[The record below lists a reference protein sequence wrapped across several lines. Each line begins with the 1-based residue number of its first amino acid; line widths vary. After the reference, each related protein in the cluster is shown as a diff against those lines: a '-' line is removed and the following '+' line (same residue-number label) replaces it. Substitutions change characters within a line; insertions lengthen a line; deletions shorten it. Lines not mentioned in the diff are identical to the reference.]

1 MEIYMPKLKTKSAI
15 KKRFKMTAS
24 GKLMRK
30 HTNKNHILT
39 KKNGKRI
46 RKLRKL
52 TVITPSEQKRIE
64 IGLPY
69 GL

>member
-1 MEIYMPKLKTKSAI
+1 MPKLKTKSAI
-15 KKRFKMTAS
+15 KKRFKMTAT

-30 HTNKNHILT
+30 HANKNHILT
-39 KKNGKRI
+39 KKSGKRI

-52 TVITPSEQKRIE
+52 KVINPAEYKKIE
-64 IGLPY
+64 AGIPY

>member
-1 MEIYMPKLKTKSAI
+1 MELFMPKLKTKKAI

-30 HTNKNHILT
+30 HSKKNHILT
-39 KKNGKRI
+39 KKNGKKI
-46 RKLRKL
+46 RQLRKL
-52 TVITPSEQKRIE
+52 TVIGPAESKRIE
-64 IGLPY
+64 LGLPY

>member
-1 MEIYMPKLKTKSAI
+1 MPKLKTKSAI
-15 KKRFKMTAS
+15 KKRFKMTAT

-46 RKLRKL
+46 RNLRKL
-52 TVITPSEQKRIE
+52 TVINKSEEKRIE

>member
-1 MEIYMPKLKTKSAI
+1 MPKLKTKSAI

-30 HTNKNHILT
+30 HTKKNHILT
-39 KKNGKRI
+39 KKNGNKI
-46 RKLRKL
+46 RNLRKL
-52 TVITPSEQKRIE
+52 TVLNPSEHKRIE
-64 IGLPY
+64 LGLPY